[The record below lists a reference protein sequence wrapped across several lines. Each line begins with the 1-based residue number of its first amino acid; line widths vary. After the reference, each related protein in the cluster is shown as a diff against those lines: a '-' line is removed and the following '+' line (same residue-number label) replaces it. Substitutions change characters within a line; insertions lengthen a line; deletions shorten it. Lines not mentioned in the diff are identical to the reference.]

1 MQSEQ
6 IMSHVDASVASSEP
20 RGNQSPKVACRE
32 PVPHKGM
39 SLHVST
45 CLRFDG
51 PSLAVGSQCTAP
63 SQLMECDLSV
73 TSQEDQG
80 PPSRV
85 PQRDTEGSHRTE
97 RKSLPCSN
105 SH

>member
-1 MQSEQ
+1 
-6 IMSHVDASVASSEP
+6 
-20 RGNQSPKVACRE
+20 
-32 PVPHKGM
+32 
-39 SLHVST
+39 
-45 CLRFDG
+45 
-51 PSLAVGSQCTAP
+51 
-63 SQLMECDLSV
+63 MEYDLPV

-85 PQRDTEGSHRTE
+85 PQRITEDSRCTE